1 MTEQESVSIK
11 KAIDDLMQT
20 HIFKELAKHNDPEF
34 TRQLALWLIRYILVL
49 VTMKSSFKI
58 SFEETLL
65 NLHGESYQKIIEQ
78 HLHPIKKNKRKV
90 REDVSYPL
98 SPFLVLPSLLP
109 VFF

>member
-65 NLHGESYQKIIEQ
+65 NLHGESYQKIIEVTNQ
-78 HLHPIKKNKRKV
+78 TFQNKQDQPENDNTYIR
-90 REDVSYPL
+90 
-98 SPFLVLPSLLP
+98 
-109 VFF
+109 

>member
-20 HIFKELAKHNDPEF
+20 HIFKELAKQNDPEF

-65 NLHGESYQKIIEQ
+65 NLHGESYQKIIEVTNQ
-78 HLHPIKKNKRKV
+78 TFQNKQDKPENDNTYIR
-90 REDVSYPL
+90 
-98 SPFLVLPSLLP
+98 
-109 VFF
+109 

>member
-20 HIFKELAKHNDPEF
+20 HIFKELAKQNDPEF

-49 VTMKSSFKI
+49 VTMKSSLKI

-65 NLHGESYQKIIEQ
+65 NLHGESYQKIIEVTNQ
-78 HLHPIKKNKRKV
+78 TFQNKQDKPENDNTYIR
-90 REDVSYPL
+90 
-98 SPFLVLPSLLP
+98 
-109 VFF
+109 

>member
-20 HIFKELAKHNDPEF
+20 HLFKELAKHNDPEF
-34 TRQLALWLIRYILVL
+34 TRQLALWLVRYILVL

-65 NLHGESYQKIIEQ
+65 NLHGENYRKIIEVTNQ
-78 HLHPIKKNKRKV
+78 TFQNKQDQPENDNTYIR
-90 REDVSYPL
+90 
-98 SPFLVLPSLLP
+98 
-109 VFF
+109 

>member
-20 HIFKELAKHNDPEF
+20 HLFKELAKHNDPEF
-34 TRQLALWLIRYILVL
+34 TRQLALWLVRYILVL

-65 NLHGESYQKIIEQ
+65 NLHGESYRKIIEVTNQ
-78 HLHPIKKNKRKV
+78 TFQNKQDQPENDNTYIR
-90 REDVSYPL
+90 
-98 SPFLVLPSLLP
+98 
-109 VFF
+109 

>member
-20 HIFKELAKHNDPEF
+20 HIFKELAKQNDPEF

-49 VTMKSSFKI
+49 VTMKSSLKI

-65 NLHGESYQKIIEQ
+65 NLHGESYQKIIEVTNQ
-78 HLHPIKKNKRKV
+78 TFQNKQDQPENDNTYIR
-90 REDVSYPL
+90 
-98 SPFLVLPSLLP
+98 
-109 VFF
+109 

>member
-34 TRQLALWLIRYILVL
+34 TRQLALWLVRYILVL

-65 NLHGESYQKIIEQ
+65 NLHGENYRKIIEVTNQ
-78 HLHPIKKNKRKV
+78 TLQKTQDQPENDNTYIR
-90 REDVSYPL
+90 
-98 SPFLVLPSLLP
+98 
-109 VFF
+109 